1 MLGAAPDT
9 RSGIAAV
16 IDAYRAGG
24 LFKRWPIELLPT
36 HGDGGPALSAA
47 LGLRALK
54 DFGVLL
60 ARHHRLVVHVHTR
73 ARRLSADA
81 VFVCAALAAR
91 CPVLLH
97 LHGGGFERLAHTPP
111 LRWLLESVAC
121 VATPSESLRAWVRGV
136 ARNAQAVCVPSPV
149 AIAEAPAPAERAN
162 IVLFLGRLEAGKGI
176 FELLEA
182 LARLRPAVPDV
193 RLVCAGRGERIAVA
207 RYAERLGVAD
217 AVRFTGQVGPSG
229 KRALLESAAVYAAP
243 SYDEGLPIS
252 LLEAMAAGVPV
263 IASAVGGIPEAVVDG
278 VSGFLFAPGDK
289 ATLERLLRLLLAER
303 SLAARVGAAARESA
317 RLRFAPE
324 RAVPRLEELYA
335 SIGLAAHDAPRGP
348 ALGMREA
355 ACATER
361 HESQQR
367 CQPTNQNSM
376 PRWALK
382 PAAYGCFTSVISV
395 TRSAISISSGRASRP
410 VMHTCLSRGRSF
422 RNETTSA
429 MFT

>member
-1 MLGAAPDT
+1 MLGAAPET

-36 HGDGGPALSAA
+36 HGDGGPALSVA
-47 LGLRALK
+47 LGLRAVK

-60 ARHHRLVVHVHTR
+60 ARHRRLVVHVHTR

-136 ARNAQAVCVPSPV
+136 ARNAHAVCVPSPV
-149 AIAEAPAPAERAN
+149 TIAEAPGPAERAN

-193 RLVCAGRGERIAVA
+193 RLVCAGQGERIAVA

-229 KRALLESAAVYAAP
+229 KRALLEAAAVFALP
-243 SYDEGLPIS
+243 SHDEAMPVS
-252 LLEAMAAGVPV
+252 LLEAMSAGVPC
-263 IASAVGGIPEAVVDG
+263 IASPVGGIPEALVDG
-278 VSGFLFAPGDK
+278 VSGYLVAPGDA
-289 ATLERLLRLLLAER
+289 ATLERLLRRLLLDRA
-303 SLAARVGAAARESA
+303 LAARIGAAGRESA

-324 RAVPRLEELYA
+324 RALPRLEELYA
-335 SIGLAAHDAPRGP
+335 RLGLSAFGEPLTG
-348 ALGMREA
+348 ALGLKNA
-355 ACATER
+355 A
-361 HESQQR
+361 
-367 CQPTNQNSM
+367 
-376 PRWALK
+376 
-382 PAAYGCFTSVISV
+382 
-395 TRSAISISSGRASRP
+395 
-410 VMHTCLSRGRSF
+410 
-422 RNETTSA
+422 
-429 MFT
+429 